1 MTIKLNPF
9 HYDAH
14 LKTASIEYRYGNK
27 KEVPSLLSKAMKIK
41 PSAFDS
47 YALLGAYYLDTNRD
61 SACYYF
67 NKAFDLG
74 DTLALKYIKMYCSN

>member
-1 MTIKLNPF
+1 
-9 HYDAH
+9 
-14 LKTASIEYRYGNK
+14 
-27 KEVPSLLSKAMKIK
+27 MKIK